1 MLVEEGSVEK
11 MRYRK
16 THRAEGER
24 EREKEGDLMS
34 DAVERFAGRQ

>member
-24 EREKEGDLMS
+24 EKEGDLMS
-34 DAVERFAGRQ
+34 DAMERFAGRQ